1 MSDAIFPSPVDAIV
15 AAAPARAAASW
26 SAIFAGAFVAVSAS
40 LIIFAVGSG
49 IGFASWSAWSGI
61 GATAKSLTINAAIWL
76 IVSQWLSAALGGYIA
91 GRLRA
96 RWVGTHSHEVFFRD
110 TAHGLITWSVA
121 TVFVAAIF
129 SAALWS
135 AASAGLQAGSNLTG
149 AMAPKAEETYYAD
162 VLFRPAADAPP
173 SPQPVPRGELHNIVA
188 NAAGTGQFPDSDRA
202 YLAGLVV
209 QRTGVPPADA
219 QKRVDLFIASLQDEE
234 NKARAAAEAAR
245 KDGELASLYVALSL
259 LVGAFIASVSAA
271 LGGRLR
277 DLHP

>member
-1 MSDAIFPSPVDAIV
+1 MSDASFPSSVDAIV
-15 AAAPARAAASW
+15 ATAPARAAASW

-49 IGFASWSAWSGI
+49 IGLASWSAWSGA
-61 GATAKSLTINAAIWL
+61 GATAKALTTNAAIWL

-96 RWVGTHSHEVFFRD
+96 RWVGTHGHEVFFRD

-121 TVFVAAIF
+121 TVFVAAVF

-135 AASAGLQAGSNLTG
+135 AAGAGVQSGSNLAGTMG
-149 AMAPKAEETYYAD
+149 PKAEESYYAD
-162 VLFRPAADAPP
+162 VLFRPAPDAPP
-173 SPQPVPRGELHNIVA
+173 TTQPVPRSELQNIVA
-188 NAAGTGQFPDSDRA
+188 NASVTGRFPDIDRD
-202 YLAGLVV
+202 YLAGLVAR
-209 QRTGVPPADA
+209 RTGVPPAEA
-219 QKRVDLFIASLQDEE
+219 QKRVEVFVASIQDED
-234 NKARAAAEAAR
+234 NNTRAAAEAAR
-245 KDGELASLYVALSL
+245 KEAELAALYVALSL

-271 LGGRLR
+271 LGGHLR